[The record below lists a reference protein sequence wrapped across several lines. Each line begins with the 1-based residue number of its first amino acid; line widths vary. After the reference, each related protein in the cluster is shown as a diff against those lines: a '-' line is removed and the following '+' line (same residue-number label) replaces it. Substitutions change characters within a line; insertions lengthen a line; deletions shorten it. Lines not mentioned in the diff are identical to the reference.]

1 MNKEFFIRVVEVLN
15 KVEQNSRET
24 AYLNNF
30 TDAYNELRKLAY
42 SMATSAEDYTEMI
55 ADLDEQ
61 LDKMINKKLIA
72 QYGEDVIRYTHYID
86 ATKDEIPN
94 KYIRYK
100 IFGFWYNLAVRYSL
114 VDINNEDD
122 MINHMTF
129 TYHTFL
135 SILERMPSTERPVT
149 DRDIAISQNFTN
161 MRVWDK

>member
-42 SMATSAEDYTEMI
+42 SMATSAEDYAEMI

-61 LDKMINKKLIA
+61 LDKMINKKLIV
-72 QYGEDVIRYTHYID
+72 QYGEDVIKYTHYID
-86 ATKDEIPN
+86 ATKEEIPN

-100 IFGFWYNLAVRYSL
+100 IFGFWYWFATHNPYI
-114 VDINNEDD
+114 DINNEEFITSE
-122 MINHMTF
+122 MVF
-129 TYHTFL
+129 TYNSFL